1 MNLETLIQE
10 KVHALPTS
18 KQEKV
23 LEFVEDLV
31 IEENKSNGK
40 PEMTEEEKRQGRLA
54 LIGMFSSGQSDI
66 SERAEEILADG
77 INRRSGWSVKDEPLV
92 D

>member
-40 PEMTEEEKRQGRLA
+40 PEMTE
-54 LIGMFSSGQSDI
+54 
-66 SERAEEILADG
+66 
-77 INRRSGWSVKDEPLV
+77 
-92 D
+92 